1 VGGVSAAARTVAG
14 RTLAGLT
21 PGGLSGAH
29 CRGRAA
35 DARKSAFTIRGKGET
50 RMAGKFA
57 RSWALLKASAAVLR
71 SDKSL
76 LQFPLLSGV
85 CTLLVAASFLI
96 PVGVMVI
103 GGAHAGEDFHQ
114 RMSVGS
120 YLLMFAFYLV
130 QYFVIIFF
138 QTALTG
144 VALMHLRG
152 EPTSVGAGLALAR
165 AKLPQIFGY
174 ALIAATVGLLL
185 RMIQERLGLIG
196 RLVVG
201 FIGLVWT
208 VATFLVVPVLASKDV
223 GPVDAVKESV
233 ELLKRNWGENLIG
246 NGGIGIVFGL
256 LMVLAVLVGAV
267 LIGGAVAMQ
276 SVVAIVVAVVIVVIG
291 FVLLGLVQASLQG
304 IYAAALYRYAEA
316 GEASVGFDQAL
327 LQQAFVPK
335 KK

>member
-1 VGGVSAAARTVAG
+1 
-14 RTLAGLT
+14 
-21 PGGLSGAH
+21 
-29 CRGRAA
+29 
-35 DARKSAFTIRGKGET
+35 
-50 RMAGKFA
+50 MAGKFA
-57 RSWALLKASAAVLR
+57 RSWALMKASAAVLR

-76 LQFPLLSGV
+76 LVFPLLSGL
-85 CTLLVAASFLI
+85 CTLLVAASFLV
-96 PVGVMVI
+96 PVGLMAI
-103 GGAHAGEDFHQ
+103 GGEHAGQDFQ
-114 RMSVGS
+114 ERMSVGA

-165 AKLPQIFGY
+165 AKLPQILGY

-185 RMIQERLGLIG
+185 RMIQERLGLVG

-201 FIGLVWT
+201 FIGLAWT

-233 ELLKRNWGENLIG
+233 ELLKRSWGENLIG
-246 NGGIGIVFGL
+246 NGGIGVVFGL
-256 LMVLAVLVGAV
+256 LMLLAVLVSAV
-267 LIGGAVAMQ
+267 LIGGAVATQ
-276 SVVAIVVAVVIVVIG
+276 SIVAIVLAAVIVVAG
-291 FVLLGLVQASLQG
+291 FILLGLVQSSLQG
-304 IYAAALYRYAEA
+304 IYSAALYRYAEA

-327 LQQAFVPK
+327 LQQAFAPK

>member
-1 VGGVSAAARTVAG
+1 
-14 RTLAGLT
+14 
-21 PGGLSGAH
+21 
-29 CRGRAA
+29 
-35 DARKSAFTIRGKGET
+35 
-50 RMAGKFA
+50 MAGKFS

-76 LQFPLLSGV
+76 LLFPLLSGL
-85 CTLLVAASFLI
+85 CTLLVAASFLL
-96 PVGVMVI
+96 PVGMMVI
-103 GGAHAGEDFHQ
+103 GDPQAGQPFEHG
-114 RMSVGS
+114 MSVGA
-120 YLLMFAFYLV
+120 YMLLFGFYLV

-152 EPTSVGAGLALAR
+152 EPTSVGAGFALAR
-165 AKLPQIFGY
+165 AKLLQILGY

-201 FIGLVWT
+201 FIGLAWT
-208 VATFLVVPVLASKDV
+208 VATFLVVPVLVSKDV

-233 ELLKRNWGENLIG
+233 ELLKRSWGENLIG

-256 LMVLAVLVGAV
+256 MMGLAVLVGVV
-267 LIGGAVAMQ
+267 LIIGAAATHSLLAIVPVAVAL
-276 SVVAIVVAVVIVVIG
+276 VLG
-291 FVLLGLVQASLQG
+291 FILLGLIQASLQG

-316 GEASVGFDQAL
+316 GEVSVGFDQTL
-327 LQQAFVPK
+327 LQQAFTPK

>member
-1 VGGVSAAARTVAG
+1 
-14 RTLAGLT
+14 
-21 PGGLSGAH
+21 
-29 CRGRAA
+29 
-35 DARKSAFTIRGKGET
+35 
-50 RMAGKFA
+50 MAGKFA
-57 RSWALLKASAAVLR
+57 RSWALMKASATVLR

-76 LQFPLLSGV
+76 LLFPLMSGL
-85 CTLLVAASFLI
+85 CTLLVAASFLA
-96 PVGVMVI
+96 PVGLMMI
-103 GGAHAGEDFHQ
+103 GGEHAGQDFQQ
-114 RMSVGS
+114 RMSTGA

-165 AKLPQIFGY
+165 LKLPQILGY

-196 RLVVG
+196 RVVVG
-201 FIGLVWT
+201 FIGLAWT

-233 ELLKRNWGENLIG
+233 ELLKRSWGENLIG
-246 NGGIGIVFGL
+246 SGGIGAVFGL
-256 LMVLAVLVGAV
+256 LMVLAVLVSAL

-276 SVVAIVVAVVIVVIG
+276 SIVAIVVAAVVVVLG
-291 FVLLGLVQASLQG
+291 FVLLGLIQSSLHG

-316 GEASVGFDQAL
+316 GEANAGFDQAL

>member
-1 VGGVSAAARTVAG
+1 
-14 RTLAGLT
+14 
-21 PGGLSGAH
+21 
-29 CRGRAA
+29 
-35 DARKSAFTIRGKGET
+35 
-50 RMAGKFA
+50 MAGKFA
-57 RSWALLKASAAVLR
+57 RSWALMKASATVLR

-76 LQFPLLSGV
+76 LLFPLLSGA

-96 PVGVMVI
+96 PVALMLI
-103 GGAHAGEDFHQ
+103 GGEHAGQDFQQ
-114 RMSVGS
+114 RMSVGT

-152 EPTSVGAGLALAR
+152 EPTSVAAGFALAR
-165 AKLPQIFGY
+165 SRLPHILGY

-185 RMIQERLGLIG
+185 RMVQERLGLIG

-201 FIGLVWT
+201 FLGLAWT
-208 VATFLVVPVLASKDV
+208 VATFLVVPILASEDV
-223 GPVDAVKESV
+223 GPVDAVQRSV
-233 ELLKRNWGENLIG
+233 ALLKRSWGENLIG
-246 NGGIGIVFGL
+246 NGGIGVVFGL
-256 LMVLAVLVGAV
+256 LMVLAVLLSAV

-276 SVVAIVVAVVIVVIG
+276 SVVAIVVAAVVVVLG
-291 FVLLGLVQASLQG
+291 FVLLGLVQSSLQG
-304 IYAAALYRYAEA
+304 IYAAALYRYAEV

-327 LQQAFVPK
+327 LQQAFAPK

>member
-1 VGGVSAAARTVAG
+1 
-14 RTLAGLT
+14 
-21 PGGLSGAH
+21 
-29 CRGRAA
+29 
-35 DARKSAFTIRGKGET
+35 
-50 RMAGKFA
+50 MAGKFA
-57 RSWALLKASAAVLR
+57 RSWALMKASATVLR

-76 LQFPLLSGV
+76 LLFPLLSGL

-96 PVGVMVI
+96 PVAVMAV
-103 GGAHAGEDFHQ
+103 GGEHAGQDFPQ
-114 RMSVGS
+114 RMSVGA

-152 EPTSVGAGLALAR
+152 EPTSVGAGFALAR
-165 AKLPQIFGY
+165 SRLPHILGY

-185 RMIQERLGLIG
+185 RMVQERLGLIG

-201 FIGLVWT
+201 FLGLAWT
-208 VATFLVVPVLASKDV
+208 VATFLVVPVLASEDA
-223 GPVDAVKESV
+223 GPVDAVKRSV
-233 ELLKRNWGENLIG
+233 ELLKRSWGENLIG
-246 NGGIGIVFGL
+246 NGGIGVVFGL
-256 LMVLAVLVGAV
+256 LMVLAVLLSAV

-276 SVVAIVVAVVIVVIG
+276 SVVAIVVAAVVVVLG
-291 FVLLGLVQASLQG
+291 FVLLGLVQSSLQG

-327 LQQAFVPK
+327 LQQAFAPK

>member
-1 VGGVSAAARTVAG
+1 
-14 RTLAGLT
+14 
-21 PGGLSGAH
+21 
-29 CRGRAA
+29 
-35 DARKSAFTIRGKGET
+35 
-50 RMAGKFA
+50 MAGKFA
-57 RSWALLKASAAVLR
+57 RSWALMKASATVLR

-76 LQFPLLSGV
+76 LLFPLMSGL
-85 CTLLVAASFLI
+85 CTLLVAASFLA
-96 PVGVMVI
+96 PVGVMMI
-103 GGAHAGEDFHQ
+103 GGEHAGQDFQQ
-114 RMSVGS
+114 RMSTGA

-152 EPTSVGAGLALAR
+152 EPTSVGAGFALAR
-165 AKLPQIFGY
+165 SKLPQILGY

-196 RLVVG
+196 RAVVG
-201 FIGLVWT
+201 FIGLAWT

-233 ELLKRNWGENLIG
+233 ELLKRSWGENLIG
-246 NGGIGIVFGL
+246 SGGIGVVFGL
-256 LMVLAVLVGAV
+256 LMVLAVLVSAL

-276 SVVAIVVAVVIVVIG
+276 SIVAIVVAAVVVVLG
-291 FVLLGLVQASLQG
+291 FILLGLIQSSLQG

>member
-1 VGGVSAAARTVAG
+1 
-14 RTLAGLT
+14 
-21 PGGLSGAH
+21 
-29 CRGRAA
+29 
-35 DARKSAFTIRGKGET
+35 
-50 RMAGKFA
+50 MAGKFA
-57 RSWALLKASAAVLR
+57 RSWALMKASAAVLR

-76 LQFPLLSGV
+76 LVFPLLSGL

-96 PVGVMVI
+96 PVGLMAI
-103 GGAHAGEDFHQ
+103 GEGHAGARVEEG
-114 RMSVGS
+114 MSAGA
-120 YLLMFAFYLV
+120 YLLMFGFYLV

-152 EPTSVGAGLALAR
+152 EPTSVAAGFALAR
-165 AKLPQIFGY
+165 ARLPQILGY
-174 ALIAATVGLLL
+174 ALIAATVGLVL
-185 RMIQERLGLIG
+185 RMIQERLGLLG

-201 FIGLVWT
+201 FIGLAWT
-208 VATFLVVPVLASKDV
+208 VATFLVVPVLVSKDV
-223 GPVDAVKESV
+223 GPIDAVKESV
-233 ELLKRNWGENLIG
+233 GLLKRSWGENLIG

-267 LIGGAVAMQ
+267 LIGAAVATQ
-276 SVVAIVVAVVIVVIG
+276 SVVAIVVAAVIVVMG

-304 IYAAALYRYAEA
+304 IYSAALYRYAES

-327 LQQAFVPK
+327 LQQAFAPK